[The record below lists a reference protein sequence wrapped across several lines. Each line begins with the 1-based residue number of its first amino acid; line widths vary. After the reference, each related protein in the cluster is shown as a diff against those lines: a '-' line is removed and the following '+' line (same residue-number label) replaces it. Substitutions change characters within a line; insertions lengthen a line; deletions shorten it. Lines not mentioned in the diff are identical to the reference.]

1 MSKFLID
8 AIKANRNGICGLKDV
23 LKNQNSSLKS
33 SYQILQSQIKND
45 LERMKDIFEPSMLA

>member
-45 LERMKDIFEPSMLA
+45 LERMKDIF